1 MTQLVKIHY
10 DERGL
15 VPAIVQEHGTGKVLM
30 MAYMNEESLAI
41 TQKEG
46 THLLL
51 QPVQKMPVA
60 QGRDQRQPP
69 ACGLH

>member
-46 THLLL
+46 TTCFYSRSRKCLL
-51 QPVQKMPVA
+51 A